1 LVVGLGADFAVIRKN
16 MSRANVKVPL
26 FGSTGAVTAPY
37 LEGAGDLAIGT
48 RSVSPAAFGKRP
60 LPSYA
65 QNFVDQYRAAHGTDR
80 WYGSDAENPQIS
92 MATVVGNAYDCAVVL
107 MDAIKRA
114 GSTEPAAVIAAI
126 NQTKGLAGISIPSI
140 TLTAELHEA
149 FKPEDLGLFEINK
162 SAAGALYLKPV
173 VE

>member
-1 LVVGLGADFAVIRKN
+1 
-16 MSRANVKVPL
+16 
-26 FGSTGAVTAPY
+26 
-37 LEGAGDLAIGT
+37 AGDLAIGT
-48 RSVSPAAFGKRP
+48 RSVSPAAFGQRP
-60 LPSYA
+60 LPAYA

-80 WYGSDAENPQIS
+80 WYGSDAANPQIS
-92 MATVVGNAYDCAVVL
+92 MATVVGNGYDCAVVL
-107 MDAIKRA
+107 LDAIKRA
-114 GSTEPAAVIAAI
+114 GSTAPAAVIAAL
-126 NQTKGLAGISIPSI
+126 NQTKGLPGVSIPSI